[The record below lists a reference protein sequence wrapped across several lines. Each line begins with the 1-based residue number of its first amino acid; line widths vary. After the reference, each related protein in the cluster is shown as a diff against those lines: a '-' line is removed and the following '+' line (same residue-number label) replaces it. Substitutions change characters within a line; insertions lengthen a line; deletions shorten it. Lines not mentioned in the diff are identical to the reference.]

1 LIIINAN
8 TLAIKITG
16 LIGSDLKIINKIQ
29 IKHNNLEHSAKYI
42 LEIIFFCGFFATIES
57 NKMLGK

>member
-1 LIIINAN
+1 M
-8 TLAIKITG
+8 TG
-16 LIGSDLKIINKIQ
+16 LIGSNLKIANKIQ

-42 LEIIFFCGFFATIES
+42 LEIIFFCGFLATIES